1 MLWSAP
7 RSRSTAFFRMMAQR
21 GCLDVAGHPVLS
33 AYLDYHLPY
42 YEALHARRLLLL
54 SRRCYRAGPGC

>member
-1 MLWSAP
+1 MLWSAA
-7 RSRSTAFFRMMAQR
+7 SSGLGSVAS
-21 GCLDVAGHPVLS
+21 GGSLDVAGHPVLS

-54 SRRCYRAGPGC
+54 SRRCEGVSLPR